1 MGSASQAVL
10 QATQSSKMIQWV
22 KFLWATTT
30 MVALAQ
36 SQGAPFDSPVQY
48 HIQTDQG
55 PERFFRFQTTS
66 GQYRKE
72 QRHLDGSVT
81 GTYGWVDPNG
91 VLRLFDYISDK
102 DGYRIDQKRLYKV
115 GKPIN
120 NVVKIPTLGEEDI
133 ELGFEVLP
141 LDDGEI
147 NVVEVNNEVK
157 RSAQIPVVSIQQ
169 SPGNTQ
175 IAQTGFPASTAPLA
189 NPPLISRL
197 TSTVNI
203 ANPIARQSG
212 ATFFH
217 GAPLLPRPIVP
228 HPIVPILPPVPRTIV
243 IEEPAPPEPETF
255 VIGSTGSSLPD
266 LPEPKRKF
274 VIGAAA
280 NGAEVRRPL
289 PERKSAVGAAAVTR
303 QAPVASSRSTTVI
316 GAASNSGSGR
326 SLPPA
331 PAKKREFSG
340 IVIGLR
346 HNDRRKRLVMPFDF

>member
-120 NVVKIPTLGEEDI
+120 N
-133 ELGFEVLP
+133 
-141 LDDGEI
+141 
-147 NVVEVNNEVK
+147 EVK

-217 GAPLLPRPIVP
+217 GAPLLPRPVVP

-243 IEEPAPPEPETF
+243 IEEPGPPEPETF
-255 VIGSTGSSLPD
+255 VIGSTGSSLPE

-303 QAPVASSRSTTVI
+303 QEPIASSRSTTVI

-326 SLPPA
+326 NLSSRPA
-331 PAKKREFSG
+331 PKAPK
-340 IVIGLR
+340 
-346 HNDRRKRLVMPFDF
+346 

>member
-10 QATQSSKMIQWV
+10 QATQSKMIQWV
-22 KFLWATTT
+22 KFLWATTG

-36 SQGAPFDSPVQY
+36 GQGAPFDSPVQY

-55 PERFFRFQTTS
+55 PERFFRFQTAT

-91 VLRLFDYISDK
+91 VLRLFDYISD
-102 DGYRIDQKRLYKV
+102 DGGYRIDRKRLFKV

-141 LDDGEI
+141 LDGGQL

-157 RSAQIPVVSIQQ
+157 RSAQFPTVSIQQ
-169 SPGNTQ
+169 SPVHAPVLHN
-175 IAQTGFPASTAPLA
+175 FPASTTPLV
-189 NPPLISRL
+189 SRS

-203 ANPIARQSG
+203 ANPIPRQSQ
-212 ATFFH
+212 APFFH
-217 GAPLLPRPIVP
+217 GAPFYH
-228 HPIVPILPPVPRTIV
+228 HPIVPILPPPPRTI
-243 IEEPAPPEPETF
+243 IIDEPAPPEPETF
-255 VIGSTGSSLPD
+255 VIGSTGTSLPD
-266 LPEPKRKF
+266 SPEPKRKF

-280 NGAEVRRPL
+280 NGAEIRKPL
-289 PERKSAVGAAAVTR
+289 PTRKSAVGAAAVTR
-303 QAPVASSRSTTVI
+303 QQSPVPSSRSTTVI
-316 GAASNSGSGR
+316 GAAANSGSGR
-326 SLPPA
+326 SIPSAPA
-331 PAKKREFSG
+331 PRASNNNSGRHSG

>member
-1 MGSASQAVL
+1 
-10 QATQSSKMIQWV
+10 MIQWV

-55 PERFFRFQTTS
+55 PERFFRFQTTT

-91 VLRLFDYISDK
+91 VLRLFDYISD
-102 DGYRIDQKRLYKV
+102 DGGYRIDQKRLYKV
-115 GKPIN
+115 GKPVN
-120 NVVKIPTLGEEDI
+120 GVVKIPTLGEEDI

-141 LDDGEI
+141 LDGGDL

-157 RSAQIPVVSIQQ
+157 RSAQIPVAVQQ
-169 SPGNTQ
+169 SAIHTPV
-175 IAQTGFPASTAPLA
+175 FPAATTPLV
-189 NPPLISRL
+189 SRL
-197 TSTVNI
+197 TSTVNL
-203 ANPIARQSG
+203 ANPVARQAG

-217 GAPLLPRPIVP
+217 GAPLVP
-228 HPIVPILPPVPRTIV
+228 HPIVPILPPPPRTIV

-255 VIGSTGSSLPD
+255 VIGSTASTLPD

-280 NGAEVRRPL
+280 NGAEVKRPL
-289 PERKSAVGAAAVTR
+289 PVRKSAVGAAAVTR
-303 QAPVASSRSTTVI
+303 QQPSAPVTRSQTVI
-316 GAASNSGSGR
+316 GAAANSGSGR
-326 SLPPA
+326 SLPSAPA
-331 PAKKREFSG
+331 PRAQNNSGRHSG

-346 HNDRRKRLVMPFDF
+346 HNDRRKRLIMPFDF

>member
-91 VLRLFDYISDK
+91 VLRLFDYISD
-102 DGYRIDQKRLYKV
+102 DGGYRIDQKRLYKV
-115 GKPIN
+115 GKPVN
-120 NVVKIPTLGEEDI
+120 GVVKIPTLGEEDI

-141 LDDGEI
+141 LDGGDL

-157 RSAQIPVVSIQQ
+157 RSAQIPVAVQQ
-169 SPGNTQ
+169 PA
-175 IAQTGFPASTAPLA
+175 IHAPVFPAATAPLV
-189 NPPLISRL
+189 SRL
-197 TSTVNI
+197 TSTVNL
-203 ANPIARQSG
+203 ANPVARQAG

-217 GAPLLPRPIVP
+217 GAPLVP
-228 HPIVPILPPVPRTIV
+228 HPIVPILPPPPRTIV
-243 IEEPAPPEPETF
+243 IEESAPPEPETF
-255 VIGSTGSSLPD
+255 VIGSTASTLPD

-280 NGAEVRRPL
+280 NGAEVKRPL

-303 QAPVASSRSTTVI
+303 QEPIASSRSTTVI

-326 SLPPA
+326 SLPPP

>member
-1 MGSASQAVL
+1 MV
-10 QATQSSKMIQWV
+10 QWV
-22 KFLWATTT
+22 KFLWATST

-36 SQGAPFDSPVQY
+36 GQGAPFDSPVQY

-55 PERFFRFQTTS
+55 PERFFRFQTAT

-91 VLRLFDYISDK
+91 VLRLFDYISDEG
-102 DGYRIDQKRLYKV
+102 GYRIEQKRLYKV

-157 RSAQIPVVSIQQ
+157 RSAQ
-169 SPGNTQ
+169 
-175 IAQTGFPASTAPLA
+175 FPASTLPLV
-189 NPPLISRL
+189 PRL

-203 ANPIARQSG
+203 ANPISRQSQ

-217 GAPLLPRPIVP
+217 GPPLLP
-228 HPIVPILPPVPRTIV
+228 HPIVPILPPAPRVVI
-243 IEEPAPPEPETF
+243 IEEPAPEPETF
-255 VIGSTGSSLPD
+255 VIGSTASTLPD

-280 NGAEVRRPL
+280 NGDEVRRPL
-289 PERKSAVGAAAVTR
+289 PTRKSTVGAAAAAPVTR

-316 GAASNSGSGR
+316 GAAANSGSGR
-326 SLPPA
+326 NLRPA
-331 PAKKREFSG
+331 PAPKASNNNRGRHSG

-346 HNDRRKRLVMPFDF
+346 HNDRRKRLVMPFDY

>member
-55 PERFFRFQTTS
+55 PERFFRFQTTT

-91 VLRLFDYISDK
+91 VLRLFDYISDEG
-102 DGYRIDQKRLYKV
+102 GYRIDQKRLYKV

-120 NVVKIPTLGEEDI
+120 NVVKIPTLGNDDI

-141 LDDGEI
+141 LDDEL

-157 RSAQIPVVSIQQ
+157 KRKAEPEPQVPIPVRPVQ
-169 SPGNTQ
+169 PLPN
-175 IAQTGFPASTAPLA
+175 FPASTTPLV
-189 NPPLISRL
+189 SR
-197 TSTVNI
+197 I
-203 ANPIARQSG
+203 ANPVFRQGQAPFLSG
-212 ATFFH
+212 P
-217 GAPLLPRPIVP
+217 PLLH
-228 HPIVPILPPVPRTIV
+228 HPVVPILPPKVVYIQEP
-243 IEEPAPPEPETF
+243 EEPEPEPAF
-255 VIGSTGSSLPD
+255 VIGSAGTSLPD
-266 LPEPKRKF
+266 VPEPTRKF

-280 NGAEVRRPL
+280 NGAEVRKPL
-289 PERKSAVGAAAVTR
+289 PGKSPAVGAAAVSR
-303 QAPVASSRSTTVI
+303 QPAPVASSRSTTVI
-316 GAASNSGSGR
+316 GAAANGEGR
-326 SLPPA
+326 GISSRPPPA
-331 PAKKREFSG
+331 SNNNNRGQHSG

-346 HNDRRKRLVMPFDF
+346 HNNRRKRLVMPFHGF